1 MVYVG
6 AVVMTSV
13 LAFQFRTFE
22 FVALLLRGAVVHQ
35 LGTLEGSNVHGGCLS
50 QMVGAVGYGSLRC
63 L

>member
-1 MVYVG
+1 MVYA

-35 LGTLEGSNVHGGCLS
+35 LGTLEGSDNVHGGCLS